1 MPVSNESPIHL
12 PVSIKTNGHKNSMSG
27 SGMILENS
35 SVPPNLDGVVDLSNT
50 VDTDVTTKTL
60 PAVTHEHVTPVRHE
74 IREERIIR
82 EIHTHEVRHHILPVL
97 ETEFLPTKH
106 YVQSPDGNTLVEI
119 PESQVPKHKITG
131 SMNRT
136 WSLSKRPYSS
146 RSRTSSLTQYPVHPP
161 TNPDEYESAE
171 APVIGLARGDP
182 KPRSRANS
190 RASNHTVKTSRS
202 LKNLFTEPILTSK
215 KEYMTE
221 EGYPRTEFVWRHPPV
236 FEDAIGR
243 TQPVMINA
251 GIGHPNAPQQFLED
265 SFRKAEP
272 VNSPQDDESLLFR
285 DSGYGS
291 LGMLPGLSSFAPMSD
306 SRYKNDGDIVGDYG
320 EKVSLGR
327 VVDDG
332 KVSNIK
338 IASNAE
344 GEATKALKPMQERR
358 RSTAASKSAGSNERR
373 ASLPH
378 VGDLV
383 RGMNGVQV

>member
-1 MPVSNESPIHL
+1 M
-12 PVSIKTNGHKNSMSG
+12 
-27 SGMILENS
+27 
-35 SVPPNLDGVVDLSNT
+35 LD
-50 VDTDVTTKTL
+50 
-60 PAVTHEHVTPVRHE
+60 
-74 IREERIIR
+74 
-82 EIHTHEVRHHILPVL
+82 
-97 ETEFLPTKH
+97 TEFLPTKH
-106 YVQSPDGNTLVEI
+106 YVQSKDGKTLVEI

-146 RSRTSSLTQYPVHPP
+146 RSRTSSLTQYPVHQPA
-161 TNPDEYESAE
+161 NPEEYESAE

-243 TQPVMINA
+243 TQPVTINA
-251 GIGHPNAPQQFLED
+251 GFGDYNTYPQQFLED
-265 SFRKAEP
+265 SLRNLEP
-272 VNSPQDDESLLFR
+272 VRSARDEEPLLFR

-291 LGMLPGLSSFAPMSD
+291 GGMLPGLSALAPMSD
-306 SRYKNDGDIVGDYG
+306 GRYKDDGDVVGDFG
-320 EKVSLGR
+320 ENFNHGR
-327 VVDDG
+327 VVEDDQ
-332 KVSNIK
+332 VSNIK

-344 GEATKALKPMQERR
+344 GEATKALKRMRERR
-358 RSTAASKSAGSNERR
+358 RSATARKPVGSSERR
-373 ASLPH
+373 DSQPH

-383 RGMNGVQV
+383 RGVNGLQV